1 MTAGFFFIYLRYVFI
16 WCCSLYAAERT
27 VQNTLL
33 SYVSQPLPLP
43 FSASFYFSQL
53 LKFFEIQHGGYT
65 SRNVVSHT

>member
-1 MTAGFFFIYLRYVFI
+1 MTAGFFLFIYVFI
-16 WCCSLYAAERT
+16 WCYSLYAAERT

-43 FSASFYFSQL
+43 FSTSFYFSQL
-53 LKFFEIQHGGYT
+53 LKFFGIQHGGYT